1 MLAPSHPLHLQR
13 LDWAR
18 DHVMTLPP
26 QLRAGMVAWTLVNGT
41 ASPACILDLESVNED
56 GAYAPFVRVSAPTGW
71 RCILRLPACTLEVV
85 HSSLLPVC
93 CACCAGPWHCR
104 QRRHCKPPRQVSQ
117 PASQP
122 A

>member
-41 ASPACILDLESVNED
+41 ASPACILDLESVKED
-56 GAYAPFVRVSAPTGW
+56 GAYAPFVRVSPPPG
-71 RCILRLPACTLEVV
+71 
-85 HSSLLPVC
+85 S
-93 CACCAGPWHCR
+93 CAAAAAAGTEFCCR
-104 QRRHCKPPRQVSQ
+104 QLAR
-117 PASQP
+117 
-122 A
+122 